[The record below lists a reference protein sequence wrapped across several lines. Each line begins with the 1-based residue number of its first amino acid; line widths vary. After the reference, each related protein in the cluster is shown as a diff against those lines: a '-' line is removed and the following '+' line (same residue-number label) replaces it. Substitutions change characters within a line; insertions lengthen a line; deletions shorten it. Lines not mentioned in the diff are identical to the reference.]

1 LISDSRCASAFELVS
16 FRRRSRSIEFDRFGS
31 EPFFFN
37 KKKERDQQYQMWRLF
52 NDLWDVLGS
61 GFLSSRFL

>member
-1 LISDSRCASAFELVS
+1 MESDRIVERG
-16 FRRRSRSIEFDRFGS
+16 RRRGALQGGR
-31 EPFFFN
+31 
-37 KKKERDQQYQMWRLF
+37 ERQMWRLF